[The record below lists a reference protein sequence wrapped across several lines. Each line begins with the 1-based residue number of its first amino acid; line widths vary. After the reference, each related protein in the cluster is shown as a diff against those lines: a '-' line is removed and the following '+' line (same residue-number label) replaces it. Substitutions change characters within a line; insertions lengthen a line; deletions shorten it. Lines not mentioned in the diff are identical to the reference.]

1 MSRVLSLLSILKSA
15 AARGRIAVLC
25 LAGAFLALLP
35 SAMAQTFTLSVAP
48 FNFDAVDP
56 GGNDSAAVTV
66 NGSSVSVDLAC
77 NVTSQQSGVIPPICT
92 VSPTSVTAPGSATAT
107 VNTLTNN
114 GTATP
119 GLYLI
124 TVTATGPNSAQQQQS
139 EYLTVLSV
147 AAQYTITVQTA
158 VVPSSVP
165 AGDTAQGVISVN
177 PLNGYNG
184 TVTLSC
190 SSITPLVAPYAPYCT
205 FTYPGGGSGVT
216 VSGTPNT
223 ATLTIITV
231 GPASQPTRS
240 SVSPFTFRRYA
251 LLLPLPML
259 AIFGLGA
266 AAGGRRSKKA
276 WLLFS
281 FVVLSGSALLLPAC
295 GTVSTTPLGAN
306 QSIGTTPNNSYKFG
320 LTGIDTNGNPA
331 SNTGSSSAAPV
342 VSLTVN

>member
-1 MSRVLSLLSILKSA
+1 MSRVLSLPSNLKSS
-15 AARGRIAVLC
+15 AARGRIAVCC
-25 LAGAFLALLP
+25 LVAAFLTLLP
-35 SAMAQTFTLSVAP
+35 SAKAQTFTLSMAP

-56 GGNDSAAVTV
+56 NGNDSAAITV
-66 NGSSVSVDLAC
+66 NGSSLSVDLAC
-77 NVTSQQSGVIPPICT
+77 SVTSQQSGGIAPICT

-107 VNTLTNN
+107 VNTITPS

-124 TVTATGPNSAQQQQS
+124 TVTATGPSSTEQQS

-158 VVPSSVP
+158 VVPSTVP

-190 SSITPLVAPYAPYCT
+190 SSVTPLVATYAPYCT

-216 VSGTPNT
+216 VSGAPNT
-223 ATLTIITV
+223 ATLTIVTL
-231 GPASQPTRS
+231 GPASQPTR
-240 SVSPFTFRRYA
+240 PGMWLPTFRRYW

-276 WLLFS
+276 WLFFS
-281 FVVLSGSALLLPAC
+281 LIVLAGCALMLPAC
-295 GTVSTTPLGAN
+295 GTVSTVPLGAN
-306 QSIGTTPNNSYKFG
+306 QSIGTTPNNSYKFT

>member
-1 MSRVLSLLSILKSA
+1 
-15 AARGRIAVLC
+15 
-25 LAGAFLALLP
+25 
-35 SAMAQTFTLSVAP
+35 MAQTFTLTMAP

-66 NGSSVSVDLAC
+66 DGSSVSVDLAC
-77 NVTSQQSGVIPPICT
+77 SVTSQQTGGIPPICS
-92 VSPTSVTAPGSATAT
+92 VSPPTVAAPGSATAT
-107 VNTLTNN
+107 VNTLTNS

-124 TVTATGPNSAQQQQS
+124 TVTATGPNSTEQQQS

-158 VVPSSVP
+158 VVPSTVP

-190 SSITPLVAPYAPYCT
+190 SSITPLVATYAPYCT
-205 FTYPGGGSGVT
+205 FTYPNGNNGVT
-216 VSGTPNT
+216 VSGTSNT
-223 ATLTIITV
+223 ATLTIVTL
-231 GPASQPTRS
+231 GPASQPVRS
-240 SVSPFTFRRYA
+240 SASPSTFRRYA

-259 AIFGLGA
+259 ALFGLG

-281 FVVLSGSALLLPAC
+281 FIVLGGSALLLPAC
-295 GTVSTTPLGAN
+295 GTVSTTPLGPN
-306 QSIGTTPNNSYKFG
+306 QSIGTTPNNSYKFS
-320 LTGIDTNGNPA
+320 LTGIDANGNPA